1 MLRAELLRAKR
12 CLRGGPVSEVR
23 AASEG
28 DLVLVRQLLEA
39 AGLPTADLDEA
50 RPEFTVLTEGTRI
63 VAAGALERF
72 GPSALLRSVVVA
84 ADRRGAG
91 LGSAVVRE
99 LECRARAAR
108 IDCVVLL
115 TQTASKFFTDQ
126 GYEAIERNDAPVA
139 VQASGEFRALC
150 PASAIC
156 MMKRLAA

>member
-1 MLRAELLRAKR
+1 M
-12 CLRGGPVSEVR
+12 SEVR

-50 RPEFTVLTEGTRI
+50 RPEFTVLTEGGRI

-72 GPSALLRSVVVA
+72 GSSALLRSVVVA
-84 ADRRGAG
+84 ADRRGTG
-91 LGSAVVRE
+91 LGGAVVRE
-99 LECRARAAR
+99 LESRARAAQ
-108 IDCVVLL
+108 IDCIILL
-115 TQTASKFFTDQ
+115 TQSAPEFFTDQ
-126 GYEAIERNDAPVA
+126 GYQSIERTDAPVA

-156 MMKRLAA
+156 MMKLLAA

>member
-1 MLRAELLRAKR
+1 MCTELLLPKR
-12 CLRGGPVSEVR
+12 CLKDRRMSEVR
-23 AASEG
+23 AAAEG

-50 RPEFTVLTEGTRI
+50 RPEFTVLTEGARI

-72 GPSALLRSVVVA
+72 GSSALLRSVVVA

-99 LECRARAAR
+99 LECRARATR

-115 TQTASKFFTDQ
+115 TQTASEFFTDQ
-126 GYEAIERNDAPVA
+126 GYEAIERADAPVE
-139 VQASGEFRALC
+139 VQSSGEFRSLC
-150 PASAIC
+150 PASAVC
-156 MMKRLAA
+156 MMKLLAA